1 MHKVIISLFISLIF
15 AGCYKHPDNTK
26 QDYTEQD
33 SKVAILCEGNFN
45 WQNARLDIWNS
56 QTGDYYDRVFEQANL
71 AALGDVLQSGFH
83 LNNSLYMVVNNSGKI
98 VKVNDQKFTIE
109 VQNIDLVSPRYAA
122 EANGRIY
129 ITDLMNNGIMVL
141 DSQHLGRLGFIRN
154 LDSQITSF
162 EGWTEQVLHWNNYIA
177 VASVSGDILLI
188 DPVKIEAYKRIP
200 TELGCKYL
208 KISKNGDLW
217 AACSIDGNSSIHQIG
232 KDLIV
237 LKSISLPSG
246 LNLNQLVYLPE
257 KDCFF
262 TLVNGNLM
270 RFESSTSSFND
281 WKKIVISNAVNL
293 YGLGVDTENNKIF
306 ITDAKDYVS
315 KGEVIVL
322 DSAEVEITRLSTG
335 VIPNGIVILD

>member
-1 MHKVIISLFISLIF
+1 MNRVLISLFVSVIF
-15 AGCYKHPDNTK
+15 AGCYKHPENKK
-26 QDYTEQD
+26 QVYTEQD
-33 SKVAILCEGNFN
+33 SKVAILCEGNYN

-71 AALGDVLQSGFH
+71 TALGDVLQSGFH
-83 LNNSLYMVVNNSGKI
+83 LNNSLYLVVNNSGKI

-154 LDSQITSF
+154 LDSQTTSF
-162 EGWTEQVLHWNNYIA
+162 EGWTEQLIHWNNYLA
-177 VASVSGDILLI
+177 VASVSGDILLV

-200 TELGCKYL
+200 TAPGCKYL
-208 KISKNGDLW
+208 NVSRDDHLW
-217 AACSIDGNSSIHQIG
+217 AACTDNGNSSIHKID
-232 KDLIV
+232 KDLKV
-237 LKSISLPSG
+237 TKSVSLPSG
-246 LNLNQLVYLPE
+246 LNLNQLAYLPE

-262 TLVNGNLM
+262 TLVDGNLM
-270 RFESSTSSFND
+270 KFESSTSSFDD
-281 WKKIVISNAVNL
+281 WKNIPISNAVNL
-293 YGLGVDTENNKIF
+293 YGLGADKEDNKIF

-322 DSAEVEITRLSTG
+322 DSTEVELTRLSTG
-335 VIPNGIVILD
+335 VIPNGFVILD